1 MFNNNTPNSINIDQ
15 MILFVF
21 DSFDSMTFIRT
32 EVDKDEV
39 PTIFK
44 TSSN

>member
-1 MFNNNTPNSINIDQ
+1 MFNNKTASININQ

-32 EVDKDEV
+32 EVNKDEV
-39 PTIFK
+39 PSVFRNST
-44 TSSN
+44 N